1 MYSPDDICVTRE
13 CKKLFTKANNRR
25 VSVRTILLDASQLTS
40 YAEQKNLFFS
50 SESRDMKI
58 STAIELV
65 RQKYGIASIKT
76 ANIFHYLDSS

>member
-1 MYSPDDICVTRE
+1 M
-13 CKKLFTKANNRR
+13 
-25 VSVRTILLDASQLTS
+25 RTILLDASQLTS

-76 ANIFHYLDSS
+76 ANIFHHLNPS

>member
-1 MYSPDDICVTRE
+1 M
-13 CKKLFTKANNRR
+13 
-25 VSVRTILLDASQLTS
+25 RTILLDASQLTS

-76 ANIFHYLDSS
+76 ANIFHHLDPS